1 MVLVKW
7 VINSGRLALRPA
19 RQGSYGASMRM
30 LTLVLSLVFV
40 LAVVSSG
47 SIAQA
52 EETST
57 THVVRFGETLSQIAQ
72 SYQVPMRTVMDQNGI
87 RNANAIYVGQTL
99 KIPLVSPEI
108 VEALNEPEEVAVELE
123 RVDESAKAGLAAA
136 QPFRTTS
143 LNRVYT
149 VRPGDSLGWIAL
161 RYGVDLPALRAVNN
175 LSPGQSVRIGQV
187 LVLPATDS
195 DTKVTPPSQDYTI
208 RAGDSLGLIAQRFE
222 IPMQSLMTANRI
234 SNPNLIQPGQK
245 LVIPNQSEQRA
256 APSVGPAQAGF
267 YYHSVRPGETLS
279 HLSLMYDSTPD
290 AIVSY
295 NNLPDNETVYSGLEV
310 RIPFGP
316 PVMEGRR
323 PPSPRSGTEFVIS
336 LSRQRCWVFQGDRV
350 VHEWKCSTGYGEWL
364 TRTGTFPVKTKM
376 EMAKSSAYRLD
387 MPYWL
392 GLYDVGR
399 FENGIHGLPVDWDT
413 GKKIW
418 ETLVGQPATFGCAM
432 LLDEDAAMLF
442 DFAYIGMPVHIV
454 D

>member
-1 MVLVKW
+1 MVFMKW
-7 VINSGRLALRPA
+7 VINSGKLVSLPV
-19 RQGSYGASMRM
+19 RQGSYGASMRI
-30 LTLVLSLVFV
+30 LILVLSLVFV
-40 LAVVSSG
+40 LVLVSSG
-47 SIAQA
+47 SIVQA
-52 EETST
+52 EETT
-57 THVVRFGETLSQIAQ
+57 ATHIVRFGETLSQIAQ
-72 SYQVPMRTVMDQNGI
+72 SYQVPMQAVMDQNGI

-108 VEALNEPEEVAVELE
+108 VEALNEPEDAAVELE
-123 RVDESAKAGLAAA
+123 RVDESAKAGLAAT
-136 QPFRTTS
+136 QPLRTTS

-175 LSPGQSVRIGQV
+175 LSPGQPVRIGQV
-187 LVLPATDS
+187 LVLPATES
-195 DTKVTPPSQDYTI
+195 DTKVTPPSQNYTI

-222 IPMQSLMTANRI
+222 IPMRSLMTANRI
-234 SNPNLIQPGQK
+234 SDPNLIQPGQK
-245 LVIPNQSEQRA
+245 LVIPDQSERRSS
-256 APSVGPAQAGF
+256 PPVGPSQTGF

-279 HLSLMYDSTPD
+279 HLAQMYDSTPD
-290 AIVSY
+290 AIASY
-295 NNLPDNETVYSGLEV
+295 NNLPNSETVYSGLEV
-310 RIPFGP
+310 RIPYGP

-364 TRTGTFPVKTKM
+364 TRTGSFPVKTKM

-392 GLYDVGR
+392 GLYDVGN
-399 FENGIHGLPVDWDT
+399 FENGIHGLPVDWDS
-413 GKKIW
+413 GEKIW
-418 ETLVGQPATFGCAM
+418 DTLVGQPATFGCAM

-442 DFAYIGMPVHIV
+442 DLAYIGMPVHIV